1 MLTLPKN
8 CIVFTYPKMGK
19 SREFLP
25 DELKNLAGLTGCTN
39 QCNAYQKSLNLIE
52 NLGFKLIAISSQNS
66 DAISEFKDSLGLGF
80 EFVSDPNFEL
90 ENELNLKTFSILDG
104 KKFYHRQTLIF
115 KDGNLIKRFDFVASP
130 SEDAKNVVEFLKS
143 I

>member
-1 MLTLPKN
+1 MITLPKN

-19 SREFLP
+19 SGEFLP
-25 DELKNLAGLTGCTN
+25 DELKDLAGLTGCTN

-66 DAISEFKDSLGLGF
+66 GAMSEFKDSLGLGF
-80 EFVSDPNFEL
+80 ELVSDPNFEL
-90 ENELNLKTFSILDG
+90 ENDLNLKTFSTLDG

-130 SEDAKNVVEFLKS
+130 SEDAKNVIEF
-143 I
+143 